1 MRSIFAARESDKSEF
16 LTHDEIRQLMMVHT
30 RLPGEEKPNEKI
42 TEDEVELAL
51 QALDLNHDGKVSCEG
66 KSQSGFGV
74 ILKIIF
80 SFFLLQSLLKL
91 WWPNLTKQKIEKI
104 YFQ

>member
-16 LTHDEIRQLMMVHT
+16 LTQDEIRQLMMVHT

-66 KSQSGFGV
+66 KSQSGFGE
-74 ILKIIF
+74 ILKINF
-80 SFFLLQSLLKL
+80 SLFLIAEF
-91 WWPNLTKQKIEKI
+91 IEAMVAK
-104 YFQ
+104 FDEAEN

>member
-16 LTHDEIRQLMMVHT
+16 LTQDEIRQLMMVHT

-66 KSQSGFGV
+66 KSQ
-74 ILKIIF
+74 F
-80 SFFLLQSLLKL
+80 SIRIPWNFE
-91 WWPNLTKQKIEKI
+91 N
-104 YFQ
+104 

>member
-1 MRSIFAARESDKSEF
+1 MRSIFAAREFDKSEF
-16 LTHDEIRQLMMVHT
+16 LTQDEIRQLMMVHT

-66 KSQSGFGV
+66 KSQSGFGG
-74 ILKIIF
+74 ILKINF
-80 SFFLLQSLLKL
+80 SLFLIAEF
-91 WWPNLTKQKIEKI
+91 IEAMVAK
-104 YFQ
+104 FDEAEN